1 MLIHNKMFQ
10 PSKIFILLSLLFIQ
24 NQYWSQ
30 LGCERELNIDKVI
43 EIQEKIKSSPKIYN
57 GFKPIVRLALH
68 NVNKDDGTGGNSWID
83 IRNVVAGLSN
93 YFQPYNI
100 CFVVANEDDINRDQ
114 YFEMSDYSNKLGSRN
129 DWDELIEENRVTN
142 AINIYFV
149 KNADG
154 GLATGPIFGDPFP
167 SVCLSNFTGGI
178 QIFNSQVL
186 AHEIGHCL
194 GLFHTHEKTINGIEE
209 IPRTGNLKNCETAGD
224 LLCDTPADFN
234 LNFNPLYV
242 DASCYYIGEQ
252 TLNLYDY
259 EPDPSNLMSYSFPTC
274 MTNFTVGQG
283 ERIRDFIFYTPLFDN
298 YIIPADYNLTG
309 NILLD
314 KFIGVEN
321 TILSNAKH
329 FVGNVKYEAGTRI
342 RLTNGFQTNVGQD
355 YSFNA
360 KIKPITCTNE
370 FSGNDGIITKPIVE
384 ISGNLKNKA
393 FEEHIHFS
401 ISPNP
406 TNTYITIKSIN
417 SFDENVS
424 IDVLDING
432 KIVSSNIIEVSNYQE
447 FNAPNIDFDNLKQGV
462 YFLKIYNS
470 KFLKTY
476 KVVKC
481 QNL

>member
-1 MLIHNKMFQ
+1 MFR
-10 PSKIFILLSLLFIQ
+10 PKKIVIILTLLFFK

-30 LGCERELNIDKVI
+30 LGCERELNIGKVI
-43 EIQEKIKSSPKIYN
+43 EIQEKINSSPKIYN
-57 GFKPIVRLALH
+57 GFKPILRLALH

-83 IRNVVAGLSN
+83 LRNVVAGLSN

-100 CFVVANEDDINRDQ
+100 CFVVVNEDNIDRDQ
-114 YFEMSDYSNKLGSRN
+114 YFDMSNYSNKLGSRN
-129 DWDELIEENRVTN
+129 DWEELIEENRVTN

-178 QIFNSQVL
+178 QILNSQVL

-209 IPRTGNLKNCETAGD
+209 IPRTGNLKNCESAGD
-224 LLCDTPADFN
+224 LICDTPADFN

-283 ERIRDFIFYTPLFDN
+283 ERIRDFIFFSPLFDD
-298 YIIPADYNLTG
+298 YIIPADYNLSG

-321 TILSNAKH
+321 TITSNAKH
-329 FVGNVKYEAGTRI
+329 YVGNLGFVRYEAGTSI
-342 RLTNGFQTNVGQD
+342 HLTDGFTTFENQNFTF
-355 YSFNA
+355 SA
-360 KIKPITCTNE
+360 KIKPISCTNE
-370 FSGNDGIITKPIVE
+370 FTGNDGIVTKPNNETVVNE
-384 ISGNLKNKA
+384 KMKNT
-393 FEEHIHFS
+393 EEQIQFS
-401 ISPNP
+401 IFPNP
-406 TNTYITIKSIN
+406 TSNSITIKSLN
-417 SFDENVS
+417 HFDENVT
-424 IDVLDING
+424 IEVVDING
-432 KIVSSNIIEVSNYQE
+432 RVVSETNYLVKNYQD
-447 FNAPNIDFDNLKQGV
+447 FNVPIVDFENLNQGV
-462 YFLKIYNS
+462 YFIKIFNS
-470 KFLKTY
+470 KFLNSY
-476 KVVKC
+476 KVVKRE
-481 QNL
+481 NSFN